1 MVRMAGRRAIM
12 NIFQAEGVEY
22 IFGNPGTTELGFIDI
37 LRDFPNIR
45 YILALHE
52 GVALGMAHMY
62 ANASGKTG
70 VVNLHVAPGLGNAL
84 GMLYNAAVGKMPLVV
99 TAGQQDT
106 RILVREPLLSYDLV
120 AMARPLCKWAVEL
133 RHTSDIPVVLPRAF
147 KVAQDPPRGPVFIS
161 LPHNVLDDEADL
173 ALPAPQQVF
182 RRMRPDP
189 EGLAAAADLLA
200 AARKPAIICG
210 DGVAASQAQAA
221 LVRLAEALGA
231 PVWGS
236 LIPGAVNF
244 PMSHELYRGQL
255 TGEYAA
261 IQRALGEADVVLAVG
276 AGLFPEV
283 FYSPG
288 APLPDGCRLIQI
300 DDGAWEIGKN
310 LPASVGLLAD
320 PRLALEE
327 LLEAVTSR
335 QRVEAGEQAGQ
346 RREALALLK
355 RQENERLERRQQ
367 EKWDGVPISPARL
380 MAELR
385 LCLPEGAV
393 IYNESIT
400 AAADVMRTLPLDRP
414 GSYFGNHGGG
424 IGQGLPGA
432 LGVKLALPDRPVI
445 AIVGDGSAMYTIQSF
460 WTAAHHSISVV
471 YLILSNRSYRILKF
485 NLNRYRRLLGLS
497 PESDYPHMDLAAP
510 PLDFVRLAEGM
521 GLKGRRVTEP
531 SELGPAL
538 QEALGLGGPYVLE
551 VVTEGRGPGE

>member
-12 NIFQAEGVEY
+12 DIFQAEGVEY

-37 LRDFPNIR
+37 LRDFKSIR
-45 YILALHE
+45 YILALQE

-106 RILVREPLLSYDLV
+106 RILAREPLLSYDLV
-120 AMARPLCKWAVEL
+120 AMAKPLCKWAVEL
-133 RHTSDIPVVLPRAF
+133 RHTSEIPIILPRAF

-161 LPHNVLDDEADL
+161 LPGNVLDDEADL
-173 ALPAPQQVF
+173 TLPTPQRVF

-200 AARKPAIICG
+200 AASEPAIICG

-221 LVRLAEALGA
+221 LVLLAEALGA

-244 PMSHELYRGQL
+244 PMSHEQYRGQL
-255 TGEYAA
+255 TGEYPA

-276 AGLFPEV
+276 AGLFTEV

-288 APLPDGCRLIQI
+288 TPLPEGCRLIQI
-300 DDGAWEIGKN
+300 DNGSWEIGKN
-310 LPASVGLLAD
+310 LPASVGLLSD
-320 PRLALEE
+320 PKLALEE
-327 LLEAVTSR
+327 LLEAVASR
-335 QRVEAGEQAGQ
+335 QSPEAGEQAKR
-346 RREALALLK
+346 RREALAQIK
-355 RQENERLERRQQ
+355 RQENKRLEKRLQ
-367 EKWDGVPISPARL
+367 EKWDSVPISPARL
-380 MAELR
+380 MAELKA
-385 LCLPEGAV
+385 CLPQDAV

-400 AAADVMRTLPLDRP
+400 AAADVVRALDLDRP

-432 LGVKLALPDRPVI
+432 LGVSLALPDRPVI

-460 WTAAHHSISVV
+460 WTAAHHHIPVI

-485 NLNRYRRLLGLS
+485 NLNRYRRQLGLS
-497 PESDYPHMDLAAP
+497 PESDYPHMDLDAP
-510 PLDFVRLAEGM
+510 PLDFARLAEGM
-521 GLKGRRVTEP
+521 GVNGRQVTEP

-538 QEALGLGGPYVLE
+538 REALGHGGPYVLE